1 MGPYHSAV
9 ITSIYLKL
17 SILADGRLFTFGNGK
32 NGALGNN
39 GESDSYEPV
48 EVTHF

>member
-9 ITSIYLKL
+9 ITT
-17 SILADGRLFTFGNGK
+17 DGRLFTFGSGK
-32 NGALGNN
+32 NGALGNS